1 MAFHGQNRPPHPKK
15 GKENYMNDN
24 NTKEQV
30 RDRKTDTVDPRPDTQ
45 RTTRKTYDPPLY
57 AARRWNERGHDELFF
72 DSYAEEGVDG
82 RVAITPIP
90 SPSAA
95 TEGDLDTMT
104 QDPMTV
110 NNNNNNA
117 TNMIDQKYE
126 DLVAENTTL
135 VHILEE
141 KAKLCH
147 ELREENLKLKG
158 RLWEALKIK
167 I

>member
-90 SPSAA
+90 
-95 TEGDLDTMT
+95 
-104 QDPMTV
+104 
-110 NNNNNNA
+110 NNA
-117 TNMIDQKYE
+117 TNMIDKKYE
-126 DLVAENTTL
+126 DLVAENL
-135 VHILEE
+135 SLLLSLEE
-141 KAKLCH
+141 KEKHCQ